1 MKLFYLFILSVLIA
15 VSGAAQERTRKL
27 VFVIADGIPADVI
40 EKAPAPTLKKIA
52 ALGAYARAH
61 VGGDKGQYNQTP
73 TISAVGYNSLLT
85 GTWVNKHNVWD
96 NDIKDPNYHYPTIFK
111 LFKEAH
117 PEKTIGIFSTWTDNR
132 TKLVGESMDITGKIH
147 FDFKADG
154 YELDTI
160 AYPHDHQ
167 SLYIHNID
175 EKVSEE
181 AARTIREQAPDL
193 SWVYLEYTD
202 DMGHRYGDSKQQT
215 DAIAALDEQIARIWD
230 AINSRMASHPEDWL
244 IIITTDHGRD
254 PKTGRN
260 HGGQS
265 DRERTTWITTN
276 AKNLSSYFYK
286 NNPGIV
292 DIMPTI
298 ASWMKVYIPRDVRAE
313 IDGSSFIDPISIA
326 RCDARFSRDS
336 ILLNW
341 TALEKNG
348 KVKIWVA
355 TTNHVKEGRKDEYQ
369 LVGEV
374 PVSKE
379 SYNFSVKQRP
389 SSFYK
394 IVLEGEHNMV
404 NRWVIIK

>member
-1 MKLFYLFILSVLIA
+1 MKLFYLFSFSIMIILNTH
-15 VSGAAQERTRKL
+15 AQERTRKM

-40 EKAPAPTLKKIA
+40 EKAPVPTLKKIA
-52 ALGAYARAH
+52 AAGGYARAH

-111 LFKEAH
+111 LFKEAY
-117 PEKTIGIFSTWTDNR
+117 PEKKIGIFSTWTDNR
-132 TKLVGESMDITGKIH
+132 TKLVGESMDITGNIH
-147 FDFKADG
+147 FDYKADG
-154 YELDTI
+154 YELDTV
-160 AYPHDHQ
+160 AYPHDKQ

-175 EKVSEE
+175 EKVADE
-181 AARTIREQAPDL
+181 AAKSIRDQAPDL

-202 DMGHRYGDSKQQT
+202 DMGHRYGDSKQQA
-215 DAIAALDEQIARIWD
+215 DAIAFLDGQIARIWD
-230 AINSRMASHPEDWL
+230 AIEFRMKNNPEDWL

-265 DRERTTWITTN
+265 DRERTTWINTN
-276 AKNLSSYFYK
+276 AQHLSPYFYK

-292 DIMPTI
+292 DIMPTM
-298 ASWMKVYIPRDVRAE
+298 ASWMKVSIPRDVKAE

-326 RCDARFSRDS
+326 YCDAKLSKDS
-336 ILLNW
+336 IQVNW

-348 KVKIWVA
+348 KVKIWLA
-355 TTNHVKEGRKDEYQ
+355 KTNHVKEGGKDEYQ
-369 LVGEV
+369 LAGEV
-374 PVSKE
+374 PLSKE
-379 SYNFSVKQRP
+379 SYTFSAKP
-389 SSFYK
+389 YSSSFYK

-404 NRWVIIK
+404 NRWIIVK